1 MHKPRATRMSISL
14 SFNANIRMVKQMT
27 AATNRMKE
35 MHSTACVPVSSP
47 SRVGISPVEPV
58 ERFIFM

>member
-1 MHKPRATRMSISL
+1 MHRPTATRMSISL

-35 MHSTACVPVSSP
+35 MHSTARVPLSAPYRSAFVP
-47 SRVGISPVEPV
+47 METV
-58 ERFIFM
+58 ERYIYM

>member
-1 MHKPRATRMSISL
+1 MHRPTATRMSISL

-35 MHSTACVPVSSP
+35 MHSTACVPLSAPSAFSP
-47 SRVGISPVEPV
+47 METV
-58 ERFIFM
+58 ERFIHM

>member
-1 MHKPRATRMSISL
+1 MHRPTATRMSISL

-35 MHSTACVPVSSP
+35 MHSTACVPLNAP
-47 SRVGISPVEPV
+47 SMPVMEPV
-58 ERFIFM
+58 ERFIYM